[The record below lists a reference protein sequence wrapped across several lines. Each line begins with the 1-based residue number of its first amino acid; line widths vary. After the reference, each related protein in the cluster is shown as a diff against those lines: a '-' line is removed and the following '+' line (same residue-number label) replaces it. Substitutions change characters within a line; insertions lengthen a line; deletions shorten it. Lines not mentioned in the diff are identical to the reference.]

1 MNSKYKDT
9 IKENLTYV
17 NWGKNNRSPE
27 TLVTKDFEFLLNQNT
42 KYFFARKFD
51 YSVDKHIFD
60 LIDKSIKN

>member
-27 TLVTKDFEFLLNQNT
+27 TLVTKDFEFLIKKNT

-51 YSVDKHIFD
+51 YDVDKNIFD
-60 LIDKSIKN
+60 LIDKLIKN